1 MLLTINVIPG
11 TEAGQHGG
19 EGHGIAE
26 ILASGLIVSLLKH
39 GRRRRSLE
47 DVHQPEWIY

>member
-19 EGHGIAE
+19 QGNGIAE
-26 ILASGLIVSLLKH
+26 ILASGLIVSLLRN
-39 GRRRRSLE
+39 GRGRRSLE
-47 DVHQPEWIY
+47 DDHQPE